1 MEMLATDRADA
12 TVRAEVPYLRG
23 DLDKVFVKAST
34 RDPGDQLERRA
45 LEIRNGRAAT
55 QAPALEREGFQIAVW
70 PSRVAS
76 ERQAEL
82 IDETLK
88 PHQGVTPLQ
97 RDYVDET
104 IPLIQSLSG
113 ARDVISQD
121 MAGVRFSPRSDRKHW
136 LGPAGWAHVDFEAGE
151 IEQMLRAAMERSGR
165 TFGPYSRYVMYQGW
179 RALSPPP
186 QDYPLAL
193 CDGRTV
199 EPGDLVPIDYLQD
212 AGGRE
217 GVVRSWGCRY
227 SPRHQWWY
235 FPDMTL
241 DEMIVFKGFDSRR
254 PDSPCTLH
262 VAFDDRAAVQPVPR
276 TSYESRYFALFD

>member
-1 MEMLATDRADA
+1 
-12 TVRAEVPYLRG
+12 
-23 DLDKVFVKAST
+23 
-34 RDPGDQLERRA
+34 
-45 LEIRNGRAAT
+45 
-55 QAPALEREGFQIAVW
+55 
-70 PSRVAS
+70 
-76 ERQAEL
+76 
-82 IDETLK
+82 
-88 PHQGVTPLQ
+88 
-97 RDYVDET
+97 
-104 IPLIQSLSG
+104 LSG

-136 LGPAGWAHVDFEAGE
+136 LGPAGWAHVDFEAKE
-151 IEQMLRAAMERSGR
+151 IDQMLHAALERTGRAFRP
-165 TFGPYSRYVMYQGW
+165 FSRYVMYQGW

-235 FPDMTL
+235 YPDMTI
-241 DEMIVFKGFDSRR
+241 DEMLVFKGFDSRQA
-254 PDSPCTLH
+254 DSPCTLH
-262 VAFDDRAAVQPVPR
+262 VAFDDPSAVRPTPR